1 MEEEKDGNENEN
13 ENENDEKIN
22 KNKEGNSN
30 KNIEIKEIRLEKMS
44 PGFNLVS
51 LKARNRLNIFKQLF
65 SKSEYKDYFRKC
77 KNMYSISSLMSK
89 KFSMNDLYHNEK
101 SNINDIIS
109 VHNKIDSKLDSQKIK
124 VLNIKKNKINKNLNN
139 KSLSATNFYKNKIDF
154 ENSKSNNSLLNANQV
169 MGSTNNGFANKS
181 INLMNSNENSNNSVI
196 NINNNKVFRS
206 FNENQNNGNNLLF
219 NQMSK
224 TTYPNK
230 NKNNI
235 LLNYKSQLPFRKNYS
250 TNDLFKSK
258 NKVITSSSSPPT
270 FYNLK
275 HSKALINYKK
285 GSNSKAESN
294 KNNDYEGIIFL
305 QTKQLPKSCINNCFT
320 ITQFGGLIHQNSL
333 LRCKK
338 IVDFVPNNSDLPLIY
353 KNFKIK

>member
-1 MEEEKDGNENEN
+1 MEEIKEKEEK
-13 ENENDEKIN
+13 ENENDGKTTRN
-22 KNKEGNSN
+22 KGQPN

-77 KNMYSISSLMSK
+77 KNMYSISSLMNK
-89 KFSMNDLYHNEK
+89 KFSMNDLYHNER

-109 VHNKIDSKLDSQKIK
+109 VYNKIDSKLDSQKIK
-124 VLNIKKNKINKNLNN
+124 VINIKKNKINKIYNN
-139 KSLSATNFYKNKIDF
+139 KSLSAINFYKNKIDF
-154 ENSKSNNSLLNANQV
+154 ENSKANNQLMSSMNNVFANNSINQ
-169 MGSTNNGFANKS
+169 
-181 INLMNSNENSNNSVI
+181 MNSNENSKINNS
-196 NINNNKVFRS
+196 NKLFSS
-206 FNENQNNGNNLLF
+206 FNENHNNNNLLI

-224 TTYPNK
+224 TTYSNK
-230 NKNNI
+230 NKNNT
-235 LLNYKSQLPFRKNYS
+235 LLNYKSQLPFRRNYS
-250 TNDLFKSK
+250 TNDMYKIK
-258 NKVITSSSSPPT
+258 NKGISSSSSPPT

-275 HSKALINYKK
+275 HSKALINNREEN
-285 GSNSKAESN
+285 NSKAESN
-294 KNNDYEGIIFL
+294 KNNDFERIYFL
-305 QTKQLPKSCINNCFT
+305 QGKQYPKSCINNCFT
-320 ITQFGGLIHQNSL
+320 ITQFGGLIHKNSI

>member
-1 MEEEKDGNENEN
+1 MEEKKDENEN
-13 ENENDEKIN
+13 ENENDEKISQN
-22 KNKEGNSN
+22 KGKSN
-30 KNIEIKEIRLEKMS
+30 KKIEIKEIRLGKMS

-65 SKSEYKDYFRKC
+65 SKSEYRDYFRKC
-77 KNMYSISSLMSK
+77 KNMYSISSLMNK
-89 KFSMNDLYHNEK
+89 KFSMNDLYRNEK

-109 VHNKIDSKLDSQKIK
+109 IYNKIDSKLDSQKIK
-124 VLNIKKNKINKNLNN
+124 VINIKKNKINKILNN

-154 ENSKSNNSLLNANQV
+154 ENSKSNNSLLNIIQV
-169 MGSTNNGFANKS
+169 MGSTNNGFANNS
-181 INLMNSNENSNNSVI
+181 INQINSNENSII
-196 NINNNKVFRS
+196 NVNNNNKIFRS
-206 FNENQNNGNNLLF
+206 FNENQNNANNLLI
-219 NQMSK
+219 NQMTK

-230 NKNNI
+230 NNK
-235 LLNYKSQLPFRKNYS
+235 LFNYKRQLSFRKNYS
-250 TNDLFKSK
+250 TNDLLKIK
-258 NKVITSSSSPPT
+258 NKGIIYSSSPPT

-275 HSKALINYKK
+275 HSKVLINNKK

-294 KNNDYEGIIFL
+294 KNNDYEGIYFF
-305 QTKQLPKSCINNCFT
+305 QTKQHPKSCINNCFT

-333 LRCKK
+333 LRSKK

>member
-1 MEEEKDGNENEN
+1 MEEMENEN
-13 ENENDEKIN
+13 ENEENEENKEKIT
-22 KNKEGNSN
+22 KSKGQPN

-65 SKSEYKDYFRKC
+65 TKSEYRDYFRKC

-101 SNINDIIS
+101 NNINDIVS
-109 VHNKIDSKLDSQKIK
+109 VYNKIDSKLDSQKIK
-124 VLNIKKNKINKNLNN
+124 VINIKKNKINKIFNN

-154 ENSKSNNSLLNANQV
+154 ESSKSNNQII
-169 MGSTNNGFANKS
+169 GFTNNDNDFKNKTM
-181 INLMNSNENSNNSVI
+181 NQMNSYENSKT
-196 NINNNKVFRS
+196 NNKVFRS
-206 FNENQNNGNNLLF
+206 FNENQNNCNNLLI

-224 TTYPNK
+224 STYSNK

-235 LLNYKSQLPFRKNYS
+235 ILNYKGQLSSRRNYS
-250 TNDLFKSK
+250 TNDMYKIK
-258 NKVITSSSSPPT
+258 NKGITNSSSPPT

-275 HSKALINYKK
+275 HSKVLINKRK
-285 GSNSKAESN
+285 ENNSKDESN
-294 KNNDYEGIIFL
+294 KNNDYEGISFM
-305 QTKQLPKSCINNCFT
+305 QTKQHPKSCINNCFK

-333 LRCKK
+333 LRCKR
-338 IVDFVPNNSDLPLIY
+338 IVDFVPNNDELPLIY